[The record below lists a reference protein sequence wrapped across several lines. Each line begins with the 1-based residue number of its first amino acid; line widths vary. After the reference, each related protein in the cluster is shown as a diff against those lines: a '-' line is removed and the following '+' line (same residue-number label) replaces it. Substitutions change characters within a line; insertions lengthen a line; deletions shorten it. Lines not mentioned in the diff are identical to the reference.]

1 MKISNKKIDGG
12 KSFDWGRTSTDY
24 AKYRDI
30 YPQEF
35 YEKIIQRGLCIPGQT
50 LLDLGTGTGVL
61 PRNLVSYGT
70 KWVGVDLSPEQIHAA
85 KLLSEGKDIDYISS
99 AAEDLSFPDASFDGI
114 TACQC
119 FWYFDHKTLAPLL
132 ARLLKH
138 GGRFLVLCMEWLP
151 YDDPIAGTSEELVLQ
166 YNPNWSG
173 KGATMQP
180 ISIPPEYDA
189 FFEQTYHE
197 EFLLQVPFTRESW
210 NGRMK
215 SCRGIGASLSQKQI
229 DLWEKE
235 HMDLLARIAPPVFEV
250 LHYGA
255 IAELKLR

>member
-1 MKISNKKIDGG
+1 
-12 KSFDWGRTSTDY
+12 
-24 AKYRDI
+24 
-30 YPQEF
+30 
-35 YEKIIQRGLCIPGQT
+35 
-50 LLDLGTGTGVL
+50 
-61 PRNLVSYGT
+61 
-70 KWVGVDLSPEQIHAA
+70 
-85 KLLSEGKDIDYISS
+85 
-99 AAEDLSFPDASFDGI
+99 
-114 TACQC
+114 
-119 FWYFDHKTLAPLL
+119 
-132 ARLLKH
+132 
-138 GGRFLVLCMEWLP
+138 
-151 YDDPIAGTSEELVLQ
+151 
-166 YNPNWSG
+166 
-173 KGATMQP
+173 MQP

-235 HMDLLARIAPPVFEV
+235 HMDLLVRIAPPVFEV

>member
-12 KSFDWGRTSTDY
+12 KSFDWGRTSSDY

-35 YEKIIQRGLCIPGQT
+35 YDKIMQRGFGIPGQA

-61 PRNLVSYGT
+61 PRNLASHGA
-70 KWVGVDLSPEQIHAA
+70 KWVGVDQSPEQIQAA
-85 KLLSEGKDIDYISS
+85 KLLSEGKNIEYIAS
-99 AAEDLSFPDASFDGI
+99 AAEDLSFPNAFFDGI
-114 TACQC
+114 TACPC

-151 YDDPIAGTSEELVLQ
+151 YDDPIAGASEELVLR
-166 YNPNWSG
+166 YHPSWSG

-180 ISIPPEYDA
+180 ISIPSEYDA

-197 EFLLQVPFTRESW
+197 EFLLRVPFTRESW
-210 NGRMK
+210 NERMK
-215 SCRGIGASLSQKQI
+215 SCRGSGASLSQEQI

-235 HMDLLARIAPPVFEV
+235 HMDLLARIAPPAFEV

-255 IAELKLR
+255 IAELTLR